1 MNDSPNC
8 VGEKRRTECGMP
20 LSPISIGIVT
30 CFSTSSAARP
40 ENSVMTWTCVS
51 VTSGNAST
59 GRDLKAATPPA
70 MNSTTSRIKKNGWS
84 SAKDTTRLIIVL
96 LCRQH
101 IAEQQDAARY
111 NTVTA
116 GKTFLNNRVAL
127 GVPDRFDF
135 TFVDPP
141 HRVFCEHKRFSSACQ
156 YCCGRNS
163 GYPSFR
169 SPHDTDA
176 RKHFRLQ

>member
-8 VGEKRRTECGMP
+8 VCEKRRTECGMP
-20 LSPISIGIVT
+20 LNPISMGMVT

-40 ENSVMTWTCVS
+40 GKSVMTWTWVS

-70 MNSTTSRIKKNGWS
+70 MNSTTRRIKKNGWS
-84 SAKDTTRLIIVL
+84 SAKETTRLIMVL

-101 IAEQQDAARY
+101 IAEQQNSARY

-116 GKTFLNNRVAL
+116 GETVFHNRVAL
-127 GVPDRFDF
+127 RVSNSLDF
-135 TFVDPP
+135 TFVEAP
-141 HRVFCEHKRFSSACQ
+141 HRVYREHKRFSSPC
-156 YCCGRNS
+156 
-163 GYPSFR
+163 
-169 SPHDTDA
+169 
-176 RKHFRLQ
+176 